1 MGFLFVNLV
10 QAREER
16 EAAALEEGWTVVEH
30 HKGRKK
36 TTDVESG
43 ISVGGVALAAVER
56 KQKKQYK
63 DESLNFYRFQRR
75 EARRNGMLRFLET
88 LVLHNNCETAPQLSS
103 LHGCITSETF
113 SLLVGTDYLAKSL
126 RWYHDHL
133 LYWKNP

>member
-75 EARRNGMLRFLET
+75 EARRNGMLPFFQT
-88 LVLHNNCETAPQLSS
+88 VVLHTNCPWTK
-103 LHGCITSETF
+103 HVIDCITSQTF
-113 SLLVGTDYLAKSL
+113 SLLVGTDYHAKSL
-126 RWYHDHL
+126 KWYHDHL
-133 LYWKNP
+133 LYWRNS

>member
-75 EARRNGMLRFLET
+75 EARRNGMLPFLQT
-88 LVLHNNCETAPQLSS
+88 QLLHTNCPWTK
-103 LHGCITSETF
+103 HVIDCIAIETF
-113 SLLVGTDYLAKSL
+113 SSLVGTDYLAKSL

-133 LYWKNP
+133 LYGETLS